1 MKNIILQFLLQFP
14 LVVILCYGIQDI
26 LGRDEWWIT
35 LPILIVVNSLYD
47 LGEFIKNNKTDENDL

>member
-1 MKNIILQFLLQFP
+1 MMNFILQFLLQFP

-35 LPILIVVNSLYD
+35 LPILMIVLSLYD
-47 LGEFIKNNKTDENDL
+47 LGEFIKNNETDENDL

>member
-1 MKNIILQFLLQFP
+1 MNFILQFLLQFP

-35 LPILIVVNSLYD
+35 LPILMIVLSLYD
-47 LGEFIKNNKTDENDL
+47 LGEFIKNNETDENDL